1 MVGRS
6 RVLGFDC
13 ALAPAAI
20 ACLVLGVGGCVVT
33 SVRPE
38 PLPDSIEA
46 GGSGGAASS
55 PRPPSIGSSAGG
67 SVGTTG
73 IAVAGCVAPPV
84 TGKAVFAEQAVDNGK
99 PARRVL
105 FSWTTDEQ
113 ANAIRQDRALFS
125 QSARPGVGLE
135 YASPVLGKIGEDPTV
150 PERAQL
156 ANLLGGEL
164 FAQGRYA
171 WSEPWASRMGWPGE
185 DYGGNL
191 LRIVLKAEAWIVV
204 VKGGDLN
211 VFDLENNPVS
221 LAEALSTP
229 TRLGAIFYE
238 KDEFAGGPSCND
250 RFSSGSNGYREFIV
264 GNLAMVEEWS
274 LGTQQNRDRLSAN
287 IDQLG
292 SFLERSR
299 SCPITSSAEQW
310 NLAVVCHWGQASPP
324 DAMELFAY
332 EQALSIP
339 SDNYLAVPERIAAII
354 DTLRGD
360 LFELD
365 PLVVAPGSP

>member
-6 RVLGFDC
+6 RVSGIDF
-13 ALAPAAI
+13 AFARAAI
-20 ACLVLGVGGCVVT
+20 ACLVLGVGGCVV
-33 SVRPE
+33 SSGRPE
-38 PLPDSIEA
+38 PLPDSVDA
-46 GGSGGAASS
+46 GGSGGASGE
-55 PRPPSIGSSAGG
+55 PRPPSFGPSAGG
-67 SVGTTG
+67 SVGIIGT
-73 IAVAGCVAPPV
+73 AGAACIAPPGM
-84 TGKAVFAEQAVDNGK
+84 GKAVFADQTVDDGE
-99 PARRVL
+99 PARREL
-105 FSWTTDEQ
+105 FSWLTDEQ
-113 ANAIRQDRALFS
+113 ATSIRQDRVLFS
-125 QSARPGVGLE
+125 QSAHTGVGLG
-135 YASPVLGKIGEDPTV
+135 YAFPVLTRIGEDPTV

-164 FAQGRYA
+164 FAKGRYA

-191 LRIVLKAEAWIVV
+191 LRVVLKAEAWIVV
-204 VKGGDLN
+204 VKGGDLK
-211 VFDLENNPVS
+211 VFDLQNEPVS

-238 KDEFAGGPSCND
+238 KDEFAGGPSCNG
-250 RFSSGSNGYREFIV
+250 RFSSGNNGYREFIV